1 MCEQRAS
8 LWDMDDS
15 FPGNTGEGHKRM
27 KVYTKHGDKGMTSL
41 ASGMQIFKSDER
53 IGAMGDLDELTSHI
67 GLARVL
73 VRDEALNA
81 GLQRVQR
88 ALGTVMA
95 SVADGR
101 TQKNVLPEE
110 EIAFL
115 ESEIDRMSD
124 AMPQMAGFVLP
135 GGCEAGARLDVAR
148 TVARR
153 AERSLV
159 VVARKF
165 SVQDPAKTYI
175 NRLSD
180 YLYTAARYVETDKNA
195 VAASTPAPVV
205 AAAPAPAALPTGGN
219 AAMEQNDVVKEVLRQ
234 LGGYRPL
241 DLARAKRLIEV
252 VEAEALRQGKQAV
265 IAVCNAEGNPVAI
278 HVMDGA
284 FLVSYEVAMK
294 KAYTAVAVK
303 MPTMELARLAQP
315 GQTFYGLANLEKM
328 VIFGGGVPLMENG
341 RIIGGLGI
349 SGGTGEEDHA
359 LCEYALGVFDTI

>member
-1 MCEQRAS
+1 
-8 LWDMDDS
+8 
-15 FPGNTGEGHKRM
+15 M

-53 IGAMGDLDELTSHI
+53 VEAMGDLDELTSQI
-67 GLARVL
+67 GLAKVL
-73 VRDEALNA
+73 VRDDSLHA
-81 GLQRVQR
+81 GLQRVQK
-88 ALGTVMA
+88 ALITVMA

-115 ESEIDRMSD
+115 EEEIDRMDD
-124 AMPQMAGFVLP
+124 AMPQQTAFVLP
-135 GGCEAGARLDVAR
+135 GGNEASARMDVAR

-153 AERSLV
+153 AERALV

-165 SVQDPAKTYI
+165 SVQEPVKAYI

-180 YLYTAARYVETDKNA
+180 YLYTAARWLEANETGA
-195 VAASTPAPVV
+195 ASAVSAPAVQSRPVAAAAPV
-205 AAAPAPAALPTGGN
+205 AAAPAGGS
-219 AAMEQNDVVKEVLRQ
+219 AVMDQSNDIVKEVLRQ

-241 DLARAKRLIEV
+241 DLARAKRLIEA
-252 VEAEALRQGKQAV
+252 VEAEADRQGKKAV
-265 IAVCNAEGNPVAI
+265 IAVCNAEGNPVAV

-284 FLVSYEVAMK
+284 FLVSYEVAVK
-294 KAYTAVAVK
+294 KAYTSVAVK
-303 MPTMELARLAQP
+303 MPTIELAKLAQP

-359 LCEYALGVFDTI
+359 LCEYALSVFDNL

>member
-1 MCEQRAS
+1 
-8 LWDMDDS
+8 
-15 FPGNTGEGHKRM
+15 M
-27 KVYTKHGDKGMTSL
+27 KVYTKNGDKGMTSL

-53 IGAMGDLDELTSHI
+53 VGAMGDLDELTSQI
-67 GLARVL
+67 GLAKVL
-73 VRDEALNA
+73 VRDDLLRA
-81 GLQRVQR
+81 GLQRVQK
-88 ALGTVMA
+88 ALITVMA

-115 ESEIDRMSD
+115 EEEIDRMSD
-124 AMPQMAGFVLP
+124 AMPQQTAFVLP
-135 GGCEAGARLDVAR
+135 GSNEASARVDVAR

-153 AERSLV
+153 AERALV

-165 SVQDPAKTYI
+165 NVQDPVKVYI

-180 YLYTAARYVETDKNA
+180 YLYTAARWLEVMDN
-195 VAASTPAPVV
+195 
-205 AAAPAPAALPTGGN
+205 APAPAVPAPAVVPHPAAAAAAPIAAKAAGPVSTGGS
-219 AAMEQNDVVKEVLRQ
+219 AVMDQSNDIVKEVLRQ

-241 DLARAKRLIEV
+241 DLARAKRLIEA
-252 VEAEALRQGKQAV
+252 VEAEADRQGKKAV
-265 IAVCNAEGNPVAI
+265 IAVCNAEGNPVAV

-284 FLVSYEVAMK
+284 FLVSYEVAVK
-294 KAYTAVAVK
+294 KAYTSVAVK
-303 MPTMELARLAQP
+303 MPTIELAKLAQP

>member
-1 MCEQRAS
+1 
-8 LWDMDDS
+8 
-15 FPGNTGEGHKRM
+15 M

-53 IGAMGDLDELTSHI
+53 VEAMGDLDELTSHI

-73 VRDEALNA
+73 VRDEALLA

-88 ALGTVMA
+88 ALNVVMA

-110 EIAFL
+110 DITFL

-124 AMPQMAGFVLP
+124 AMPALSAFVLP
-135 GGCEAGARLDVAR
+135 GGSEAGARLDVAR
-148 TVARR
+148 SVARR

-165 SVQDPAKTYI
+165 SVQEPVKAFI

-180 YLYTAARYVETDKNA
+180 YLYVAARYVETD
-195 VAASTPAPVV
+195 AAATVTAAAAPTP
-205 AAAPAPAALPTGGN
+205 APAPAARPAAVAPTTLPAGGN
-219 AAMEQNDVVKEVLRQ
+219 APMEQNDVVKEVLRQ
-234 LGGYRPL
+234 LGDYRPL
-241 DLARAKRLIEV
+241 DLSRAKRLIEA
-252 VEAEALRQGKQAV
+252 VEAEAARQGKKAV
-265 IAVCNAEGNPVAI
+265 IAICNAEGNPIAV

-284 FLVSYEVAMK
+284 FLVSYEVAVK
-294 KAYTAVAVK
+294 KAYTSVAVK
-303 MPTMELARLAQP
+303 MPTIELARIAQP

-328 VIFGGGVPLMENG
+328 VIFGGGVPLTENG

-359 LCEYALGVFDTI
+359 LCEYALSVFGSL

>member
-1 MCEQRAS
+1 
-8 LWDMDDS
+8 
-15 FPGNTGEGHKRM
+15 M

-53 IGAMGDLDELTSHI
+53 VEAMGDLDELTSQI
-67 GLARVL
+67 GLAKVL
-73 VRDEALNA
+73 VRDDSLRA
-81 GLQRVQR
+81 GLQRVQK
-88 ALGTVMA
+88 ALITVMA

-110 EIAFL
+110 EITFL
-115 ESEIDRMSD
+115 EEEIDRMEDS
-124 AMPQMAGFVLP
+124 MPQQTAFVLP
-135 GGCEAGARLDVAR
+135 GGNEASARMDVAR

-153 AERSLV
+153 AERALV

-165 SVQDPAKTYI
+165 SVQEPVKAYI

-180 YLYTAARYVETDKNA
+180 YLYTAARWLEANENA
-195 VAASTPAPVV
+195 
-205 AAAPAPAALPTGGN
+205 AAAPAPAP
-219 AAMEQNDVVKEVLRQ
+219 AAMPKPVAAPAPVVSAPAGGPAVMDQSNDIVKEVLRQ

-241 DLARAKRLIEV
+241 DLARAKRLIEA
-252 VEAEALRQGKQAV
+252 VEAEADRQGKKAV
-265 IAVCNAEGNPVAI
+265 IAVCNAEGNPVAV

-284 FLVSYEVAMK
+284 FLVSYEVAVK
-294 KAYTAVAVK
+294 KAYTSVAVK
-303 MPTMELARLAQP
+303 MPTMELAKLAQP

-359 LCEYALGVFDTI
+359 LCEYALSIFDNL

>member
-1 MCEQRAS
+1 
-8 LWDMDDS
+8 
-15 FPGNTGEGHKRM
+15 M
-27 KVYTKHGDKGMTSL
+27 KVYTKNGDKGMTSL

-53 IGAMGDLDELTSHI
+53 VEAMGDLDELTSQI
-67 GLARVL
+67 GLAKVL
-73 VRDEALNA
+73 VRDDLLRA
-81 GLQRVQR
+81 GLQRVQK
-88 ALGTVMA
+88 ALITVMA

-115 ESEIDRMSD
+115 EEEIDRMSD
-124 AMPQMAGFVLP
+124 AMPQQTAFVLP
-135 GGCEAGARLDVAR
+135 GSNEASARVDVAR

-153 AERSLV
+153 AERALV

-165 SVQDPAKTYI
+165 NVQDPVKVYI

-180 YLYTAARYVETDKNA
+180 YLYTAARWLEVMDN
-195 VAASTPAPVV
+195 
-205 AAAPAPAALPTGGN
+205 APAPAVPAPAVVPHPAAAAAAPIAAKAAGPVSTGGS
-219 AAMEQNDVVKEVLRQ
+219 AVMDQSNDIVKEVLRQ
-234 LGGYRPL
+234 LGGYCPL
-241 DLARAKRLIEV
+241 DLARAKRLIEA
-252 VEAEALRQGKQAV
+252 VEAEADRQGKKAV
-265 IAVCNAEGNPVAI
+265 IAVCNAEGNPVAV

-284 FLVSYEVAMK
+284 FLVSYEVAVK
-294 KAYTAVAVK
+294 KAYTSVAVK
-303 MPTMELARLAQP
+303 MPTIELAKLAQP

>member
-1 MCEQRAS
+1 
-8 LWDMDDS
+8 
-15 FPGNTGEGHKRM
+15 M

-53 IGAMGDLDELTSHI
+53 VEAMGDLDELTSQI
-67 GLARVL
+67 GLAKVL
-73 VRDEALNA
+73 VRDGSLRA
-81 GLQRVQR
+81 GLQRVQK
-88 ALGTVMA
+88 ALITVMA

-115 ESEIDRMSD
+115 EEEIDRMD
-124 AMPQMAGFVLP
+124 DTMPQQTAFVLP
-135 GGCEAGARLDVAR
+135 GGNEASARMDVAR

-153 AERSLV
+153 AERALV

-165 SVQDPAKTYI
+165 SVQEPVKAYI
-175 NRLSD
+175 NRLSG
-180 YLYTAARYVETDKNA
+180 YLYTAARWLEANENNAAPAVSAPAVVPQPA
-195 VAASTPAPVV
+195 VAAAIPTAVKAAVPA
-205 AAAPAPAALPTGGN
+205 PTGGS
-219 AAMEQNDVVKEVLRQ
+219 AVMDQSNDIVKEVLRQ

-241 DLARAKRLIEV
+241 DLARAKRLIEA
-252 VEAEALRQGKQAV
+252 VEAEADRQGKKAV
-265 IAVCNAEGNPVAI
+265 IAVCNAEGNPVAV

-284 FLVSYEVAMK
+284 FLVSYEVAVK
-294 KAYTAVAVK
+294 KAYTSVAVK
-303 MPTMELARLAQP
+303 MPTMELAKLAQP

-359 LCEYALGVFDTI
+359 LCEYALGIFDNI

>member
-1 MCEQRAS
+1 
-8 LWDMDDS
+8 
-15 FPGNTGEGHKRM
+15 M

-53 IGAMGDLDELTSHI
+53 VEAMGDLDELTSQI

-73 VRDEALNA
+73 VRDDFLRA
-81 GLQRVQR
+81 GLQRVQK
-88 ALGTVMA
+88 ALMVVMA

-110 EIAFL
+110 ELTFL
-115 ESEIDRMSD
+115 EEEIDRMSD
-124 AMPQMAGFVLP
+124 AMPQQAAFVLP
-135 GGCEAGARLDVAR
+135 GGSEAGARMDVAR

-153 AERSLV
+153 AERALV
-159 VVARKF
+159 VVARKYN
-165 SVQDPAKTYI
+165 VQEPVKAYI

-180 YLYTAARYVETDKNA
+180 YLYTAARWVETVD
-195 VAASTPAPVV
+195 AAP
-205 AAAPAPAALPTGGN
+205 AAAPAPAAAAAPVPMTAAPAPVSVSAGGSSV
-219 AAMEQNDVVKEVLRQ
+219 MDQTNDVVKEVLRQ

-241 DLARAKRLIEV
+241 DLSRAKRLIEAV
-252 VEAEALRQGKQAV
+252 EEEAERQGKKAV
-265 IAVCNAEGNPVAI
+265 IAICNAEGNPIAV

-284 FLVSYEVAMK
+284 FLVSYEVAVK
-294 KAYTAVAVK
+294 KAYTSVAVK
-303 MPTMELARLAQP
+303 MPTIELAKLAQP

-359 LCEYALGVFDTI
+359 LCEYALGVFDSI

>member
-1 MCEQRAS
+1 
-8 LWDMDDS
+8 
-15 FPGNTGEGHKRM
+15 M
-27 KVYTKHGDKGMTSL
+27 KVYTKNGDKGMTSL

-53 IGAMGDLDELTSHI
+53 VEAMGDLDELTSQI
-67 GLARVL
+67 GLAKVL
-73 VRDEALNA
+73 VRDDLLRA
-81 GLQRVQR
+81 GLQRVQK
-88 ALGTVMA
+88 ALITVMA

-115 ESEIDRMSD
+115 EEEIDRMSD
-124 AMPQMAGFVLP
+124 AMPQQTAFVLP
-135 GGCEAGARLDVAR
+135 GGSEASARMDVAR

-153 AERSLV
+153 AERALV

-165 SVQDPAKTYI
+165 NVQDPVKVYI

-180 YLYTAARYVETDKNA
+180 YLYTAARWLEVMDNA
-195 VAASTPAPVV
+195 AASAASAPAAAAPVV
-205 AAAPAPAALPTGGN
+205 APQPAVVPAAAKAVVPVSTGGSSV
-219 AAMEQNDVVKEVLRQ
+219 MDQSNDIVKEVLRQ

-241 DLARAKRLIEV
+241 DLARAKRLIEA
-252 VEAEALRQGKQAV
+252 VEAETDRQGKKAV
-265 IAVCNAEGNPVAI
+265 IAVCNAEGNPVAV

-284 FLVSYEVAMK
+284 FLVSYEVAVK
-294 KAYTAVAVK
+294 KAYTSVAVK
-303 MPTMELARLAQP
+303 MPTIELAKLAQP

-359 LCEYALGVFDTI
+359 LCEYALSVFDTV

>member
-1 MCEQRAS
+1 
-8 LWDMDDS
+8 
-15 FPGNTGEGHKRM
+15 M
-27 KVYTKHGDKGMTSL
+27 KVYTKNGDKGMTSL

-53 IGAMGDLDELTSHI
+53 VGAMGDLDELTSQI
-67 GLARVL
+67 GLAKVL
-73 VRDEALNA
+73 VRDDLLRA
-81 GLQRVQR
+81 GLQRVQK
-88 ALGTVMA
+88 ALITVMA

-115 ESEIDRMSD
+115 EEEIDRMSD
-124 AMPQMAGFVLP
+124 AMPQQTAFVLP
-135 GGCEAGARLDVAR
+135 GSNEASARVDVAR

-153 AERSLV
+153 AERALV

-165 SVQDPAKTYI
+165 NVQDPVKVYI

-180 YLYTAARYVETDKNA
+180 YLYTAARWLEVMDNA
-195 VAASTPAPVV
+195 VAPAVPVPAV
-205 AAAPAPAALPTGGN
+205 VSHPAAAAAAPTTVKTAVPVSAGGSSV
-219 AAMEQNDVVKEVLRQ
+219 MDQSNDIVKEVLRQ

-241 DLARAKRLIEV
+241 DLARAKRLIEA
-252 VEAEALRQGKQAV
+252 VEAEADRQGKKAV
-265 IAVCNAEGNPVAI
+265 IAVCNAEGNPVAV

-284 FLVSYEVAMK
+284 FLVSYEVAVK
-294 KAYTAVAVK
+294 KAYTSVAVK
-303 MPTMELARLAQP
+303 MPTIELAKLAQP

>member
-1 MCEQRAS
+1 
-8 LWDMDDS
+8 
-15 FPGNTGEGHKRM
+15 M

-53 IGAMGDLDELTSHI
+53 VEAMGDLDELTSQI
-67 GLARVL
+67 GLAKVL
-73 VRDEALNA
+73 VRDDSLRA
-81 GLQRVQR
+81 GLQRVQK
-88 ALGTVMA
+88 ALITVMA

-110 EIAFL
+110 EITFL
-115 ESEIDRMSD
+115 EEEIDRMD
-124 AMPQMAGFVLP
+124 DTMPQQTAFVLP
-135 GGCEAGARLDVAR
+135 GGNEASARMDVAR

-153 AERSLV
+153 AERALV

-165 SVQDPAKTYI
+165 SVQEPVKAYI

-180 YLYTAARYVETDKNA
+180 YLYTVARWLEANENGAAPA
-195 VAASTPAPVV
+195 VPAQAVQPRPVAVPAPVV
-205 AAAPAPAALPTGGN
+205 TAPAGGPAV
-219 AAMEQNDVVKEVLRQ
+219 MDQSNDIVKEVLRQ

-241 DLARAKRLIEV
+241 DLARAKRLIEA
-252 VEAEALRQGKQAV
+252 VEAEADRQGKKAV
-265 IAVCNAEGNPVAI
+265 IAVCNAEGNPVAV

-284 FLVSYEVAMK
+284 FLVSYEVAVK
-294 KAYTAVAVK
+294 KAYTSVAVK
-303 MPTMELARLAQP
+303 MPTIELAKLAQP

-359 LCEYALGVFDTI
+359 LCEYALGIFDNI